1 MVAVAL
7 VVAVV
12 STACA
17 DTSFGEA
24 VEGADTER
32 AEPDVDLGAPAP
44 DPKLEPA
51 KPAPD
56 TTEPTPDTT
65 EPTPTPEVTSSTL
78 PLVPTTST
86 TVVDRSVDP
95 PAPVADPPGPPGR
108 NSVLVVG
115 DSVLIGTASV
125 IPIELSEW
133 SVTYDAVGS
142 RRLAQAV
149 DLFEQRRDEIG
160 EAVVIHLGNNY
171 IAGERGDYASQIDEV
186 MGSLWWV
193 PRVVWVTLSE
203 VSPTRAQMNVQIHE
217 AAERWPNMR
226 VADWASLIAA
236 NPDWSWDGLHLA
248 PEGRRAL
255 AELISETLGPV
266 DEPVSATGVE

>member
-1 MVAVAL
+1 
-7 VVAVV
+7 
-12 STACA
+12 
-17 DTSFGEA
+17 
-24 VEGADTER
+24 
-32 AEPDVDLGAPAP
+32 
-44 DPKLEPA
+44 
-51 KPAPD
+51 
-56 TTEPTPDTT
+56 
-65 EPTPTPEVTSSTL
+65 
-78 PLVPTTST
+78 
-86 TVVDRSVDP
+86 
-95 PAPVADPPGPPGR
+95 
-108 NSVLVVG
+108 
-115 DSVLIGTASV
+115 LIGTASV

-149 DLFEQRRDEIG
+149 DLFEQRRSEIG

-171 IAGERGDYASQIDEV
+171 IEGERGDYAGQIDEV
-186 MGSLWWV
+186 MGRLWWV

-203 VSPTRAQMNVQIHE
+203 VSPTRAAMNAQLHE

-266 DEPVSATGVE
+266 DESTGAE